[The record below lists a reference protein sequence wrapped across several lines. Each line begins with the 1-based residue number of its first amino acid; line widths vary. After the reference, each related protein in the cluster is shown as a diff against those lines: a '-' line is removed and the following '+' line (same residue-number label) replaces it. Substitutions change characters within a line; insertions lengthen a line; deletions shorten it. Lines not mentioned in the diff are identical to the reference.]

1 MAAADITAWRKQN
14 SDPIKVELFMT
25 DGSRRIGVVLKPRD
39 KTLREIFNQ
48 GHERFVDFDCAEYGE
63 TIVAKPSIM
72 EIRPYDIKRDADKE
86 AVKDFEAKAALVERA
101 DAHSLLGVQP
111 GAAVEEIHA
120 AYIKRARAYHPDRFG
135 EIDIPAEIR
144 TYLDAMAR
152 RINAAYSELNQ
163 KNR

>member
-72 EIRPYDIKRDADKE
+72 EIRPYDIKRDADNE
-86 AVKDFEAKAALVERA
+86 AVKNFEGKSASLERT
-101 DAHSLLGVQP
+101 DAYSLLGIQP
-111 GAAVEEIHA
+111 GAKPDEIRA
-120 AYIKRARAYHPDRFG
+120 AYVKRARAYHPDRFG
-135 EIDIPAEIR
+135 EIDIPSEIR
-144 TYLDAMAR
+144 IYLDAMAR

-163 KNR
+163 K

>member
-48 GHERFVDFDCAEYGE
+48 GHERFVEFTCDEFGE

-72 EIRPYDIKRDADKE
+72 EIRPFDVKRSADFDT
-86 AVKDFEAKAALVERA
+86 VKDFQAKPAGVERM
-101 DAHSLLGVQP
+101 DAHSLLGVQQ
-111 GAAVEEIHA
+111 GASKDEIHA
-120 AYIKRARAYHPDRFG
+120 AYIKGARAYHPDRFA
-135 EIDIPAEIR
+135 ETDLPQEIR
-144 TYLDAMAR
+144 AYIDAMAR
-152 RINAAYSELNQ
+152 RLNAAYAELNQ
-163 KNR
+163 SKG